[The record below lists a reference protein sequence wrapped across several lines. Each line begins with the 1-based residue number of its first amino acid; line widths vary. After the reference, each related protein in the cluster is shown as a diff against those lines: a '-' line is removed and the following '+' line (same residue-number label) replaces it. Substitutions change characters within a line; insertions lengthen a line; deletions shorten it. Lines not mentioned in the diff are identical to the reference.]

1 MGIDREIIEI
11 TTVAN
16 MAGVN
21 TAMAG
26 FLGFTPAVLGAG
38 LAIAG
43 LVIAG
48 RSMIE
53 ISQAQAGA
61 EGDLASAINAR
72 NRAAFQTP
80 TPDPAVLKEVAK
92 ATTAHAAAVDSLT
105 KMELGLAKGHKET
118 ALQAYNLAAAHQKVT
133 DTANALAAAQG
144 KLGESTNATFVDTN
158 GLRAEIQN
166 FIKTNSGAI
175 SSLADVT
182 NGYASLVREGVPA
195 KDLTR
200 DMGIALN
207 IAAAEGIP
215 LSDAVGKLQ
224 SAEAGR
230 SVGLKKLV
238 GVTLETVPATAT
250 LAEKEAILERNMV
263 KAQAAFDGATAAIP
277 PMTQNSNK
285 LSVIWQTLADKD
297 GPSLTKG
304 ITDMEN
310 SIIAGLPTWL
320 SWLDTIGRVSDAL
333 QNWSNQS
340 SKSTHNAIVGGVGGF
355 FNRLGTSAMD
365 LASQAGLASGGTAS
379 AGGAYTVGERGPEL
393 LQMGSQS
400 GNITPNG
407 AGGGVR
413 DIHIHI
419 AGFVT
424 DGPALD
430 RFAAEIARRVRYAS
444 GT

>member
-1 MGIDREIIEI
+1 
-11 TTVAN
+11 
-16 MAGVN
+16 
-21 TAMAG
+21 
-26 FLGFTPAVLGAG
+26 
-38 LAIAG
+38 
-43 LVIAG
+43 
-48 RSMIE
+48 
-53 ISQAQAGA
+53 
-61 EGDLASAINAR
+61 
-72 NRAAFQTP
+72 
-80 TPDPAVLKEVAK
+80 VLKEIAK
-92 ATTAHAAAVDSLT
+92 ATEAHATAQRHLAEVEAGMPT
-105 KMELGLAKGHKET
+105 KHKAT
-118 ALQAYNLAAAHQKVT
+118 ALELMHLQDAQQKAT
-133 DTANALAAAQG
+133 DTANKLAEAQA
-144 KLGESTNATFVDTN
+144 KLGESTNATFVDTA
-158 GLRAEIQN
+158 GLHAEIQN

-182 NGYASLVREGVPA
+182 TGYASLVREGIPA

-297 GPSLTKG
+297 GPSLTKS

-310 SIIAGLPTWL
+310 SIIAALPTWL

-333 QNWSNQS
+333 QNWQKQS
-340 SKSTHNAIVGGVGGF
+340 STSTHNAIFGGVGGF
-355 FNRLGTSAMD
+355 FDRLGSSAHTI
-365 LASQAGLASGGTAS
+365 QGQFASGGTAS
-379 AGGAYTVGERGPEL
+379 PGGAYLVGEKGPEL

-400 GNITPNG
+400 GNVIPNG
-407 AGGGVR
+407 GGGQT
-413 DIHIHI
+413 ININI
-419 AGFVT
+419 EGYYS
-424 DGPALD
+424 DGPGLD
-430 RFAAEIARRVRYAS
+430 RLCNAIAHRLSYVTGR
-444 GT
+444 